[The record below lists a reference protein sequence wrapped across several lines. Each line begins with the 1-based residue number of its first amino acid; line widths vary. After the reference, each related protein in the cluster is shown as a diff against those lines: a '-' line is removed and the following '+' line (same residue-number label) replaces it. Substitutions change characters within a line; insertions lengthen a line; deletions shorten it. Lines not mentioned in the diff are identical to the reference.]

1 MPFPKDFMWGVS
13 TSSAQIEGA
22 YDEDGKCLS
31 IWDCIP
37 EGKVKNNEKPSVACD
52 HYHRYKDDVKILK
65 ELGVKVYRFSVS
77 MARIMPF
84 YEEVNQKG
92 LDFYSDLV
100 DELLKN
106 GITPMV
112 TLYHWDLP
120 YWLSEIGG
128 WKSRKVVKYFKIYT
142 KAVVD
147 KLSDRVKY
155 WLTFNEPSCF
165 LFNGYVQGAHAPFI
179 KNPLLINRISRNYFY
194 ANAEAVKIIRENAKI
209 EPKVGV
215 SFNISA
221 YIPKDD
227 SPEEIEKARQRTFE
241 SLEGII
247 ANSFLVDPMLLKKNP
262 RFYGV
267 YHMSNKVTNEIA
279 TKLDFFA
286 INNYSPAVNYLSKGE
301 EAKNIRKDAVGNEIN
316 GKGLYWILK
325 FAYER
330 YKLPIFISENGFS
343 SEDKITDGKV
353 HASLRIDYLKEYL
366 SNVEK
371 AIDEGVPV
379 FGYSYWSF
387 MDNFEW
393 AEGYKPRF
401 GLVYVNFETQE
412 RTLKDSA
419 YFYKDVIAT
428 NGENIKE

>member
-37 EGKVKNNEKPSVACD
+37 EGKVKNNENPSVACD

-65 ELGVKVYRFSVS
+65 ELGVKVYRFSIS
-77 MARIMPF
+77 MSRIMPF

-92 LDFYSDLV
+92 LEFYSNLV

-165 LFNGYVQGAHAPFI
+165 LFNGYVQGVHAPFI
-179 KNPLLINRISRNYFY
+179 KNPLLINIISRNYFY

-227 SPEEIEKARQRTFE
+227 SPEEIFSRSNAFKEK
-241 SLEGII
+241 S
-247 ANSFLVDPMLLKKNP
+247 
-262 RFYGV
+262 
-267 YHMSNKVTNEIA
+267 
-279 TKLDFFA
+279 
-286 INNYSPAVNYLSKGE
+286 
-301 EAKNIRKDAVGNEIN
+301 
-316 GKGLYWILK
+316 
-325 FAYER
+325 
-330 YKLPIFISENGFS
+330 
-343 SEDKITDGKV
+343 
-353 HASLRIDYLKEYL
+353 
-366 SNVEK
+366 
-371 AIDEGVPV
+371 
-379 FGYSYWSF
+379 
-387 MDNFEW
+387 
-393 AEGYKPRF
+393 
-401 GLVYVNFETQE
+401 
-412 RTLKDSA
+412 
-419 YFYKDVIAT
+419 
-428 NGENIKE
+428 